1 MKKNRVRNPIAH
13 ADGGVSEGKT
23 FNRTVKTILPQF
35 PNIPEY
41 QWNYPNYWRE
51 AQSAKELAK
60 QAFFR
65 RNNRAERIK
74 DYLAKNLVYDAT
86 SYLMNYDFNDKSV
99 MATIPNTYKDYFFRY
114 PYEYFQKV
122 IRNITNEE
130 IEVGEWWEKV
140 KDRYDIRKLIY
151 GDLKTAEYEAKVRDI
166 LDIVIK
172 YQGAS
177 YDPLQERQ
185 DDQKG
190 SQRAAEQEEE
200 ENGQE
205 EEESSPQIQ
214 SNSPNYLLIGS
225 VILLALF
232 IFKKSKS

>member
-1 MKKNRVRNPIAH
+1 MKRKNRVKNPIAH

-23 FNRTVKTILPQF
+23 FNRTTQAPF

-41 QWNYPNYWRE
+41 QWNYPNYWST

-86 SYLMNYDFNDKSV
+86 SYLMNYDLNDKSV
-99 MATIPNTYKDYFFRY
+99 MATVPNSYKDYFYRY

-122 IRNITNEE
+122 IRNITDEE
-130 IEVGEWWEKV
+130 IDVGKWWEKV
-140 KDRYDIRKLIY
+140 KDNYNVLKLIY
-151 GDLKTAEYEAKVRDI
+151 EDLKTKEYEDKIRDI
-166 LDIVIK
+166 LDIVTK
-172 YQGAS
+172 YQGAT
-177 YDPLQERQ
+177 YDPIQQRK
-185 DDQKG
+185 DDQEA
-190 SQRAAEQEEE
+190 SQRAAEREKEENKQEWEE
-200 ENGQE
+200 ENP
-205 EEESSPQIQ
+205 PQIQ
-214 SNSPNYLLIGS
+214 SNSPNYLLIGG
-225 VILLALF
+225 VILLSLY

>member
-1 MKKNRVRNPIAH
+1 MKRKNRVKNPIAH

-23 FNRTVKTILPQF
+23 FNRKVQAPF

-41 QWNYPNYWRE
+41 QWNYPNYWKT

-65 RNNRAERIK
+65 ENNRAERIK

-86 SYLMNYDFNDKSV
+86 SFLMNYDFNDKST
-99 MATIPNTYKDYFFRY
+99 MATVPNSYKDYFYRY

-130 IEVGEWWEKV
+130 TVVSEWWEKV
-140 KDRYDIRKLIY
+140 KDNYNVLKLIY
-151 GDLKTAEYEAKVRDI
+151 EDLKTTEYEEKVRDI

-172 YQGAS
+172 YQGAT
-177 YDPLQERQ
+177 YDPIQQRK
-185 DDQKG
+185 DDQEG
-190 SQRAAEQEEE
+190 SQRAAEREEEDNRQEEGG
-200 ENGQE
+200 NP
-205 EEESSPQIQ
+205 PQQ
-214 SNSPNYLLIGS
+214 QTNSPNYLLIGIS
-225 VILLALF
+225 LLIALF
-232 IFKKSKS
+232 LFKRSKK